1 MKTIFKIAFR
11 NLLRHKRRTIL
22 TGVVISFGL
31 WMYIFMDSVMNGL
44 DRGSMD
50 NMINL
55 STSAVQIYTKEYD
68 ENKESYPATL

>member
-1 MKTIFKIAFR
+1 MKTIIKIAYR

-31 WMYIFMDSVMNGL
+31 WMYIFMDSIMNGL

-50 NMINL
+50 NMINR
-55 STSAVQIYTKEYD
+55 A
-68 ENKESYPATL
+68 ATLLRIVVKWMEDERGKV